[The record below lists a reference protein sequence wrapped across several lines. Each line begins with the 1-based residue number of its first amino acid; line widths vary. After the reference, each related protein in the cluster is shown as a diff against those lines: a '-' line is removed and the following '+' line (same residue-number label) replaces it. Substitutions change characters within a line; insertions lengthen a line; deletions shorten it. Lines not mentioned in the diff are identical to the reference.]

1 MADTTPLP
9 WNTAWIVGGSSGLG
23 RELAKLLDGRV
34 PAIAVSARSGD
45 ALEEL
50 EAQSKTI
57 KAYPL
62 DITDRE
68 AVGKTLRAIETAH
81 GPVDLVVLSAGIWKI
96 AGPSDFDADDF
107 EQSMQVNYGGVIN
120 VLADILPDMLNRR
133 AGQIAII
140 SSVAGYRGLPK
151 SAAYAPTKAALINLA
166 ESLHPELAEKGITLS
181 IVNPGFVDTPMTET
195 NDFPMPF
202 LMPVDEAAER
212 LLRGLKRKDYEIVFP
227 RRMALAMKA
236 LRLMP
241 NALFFWIVR
250 TFILK
255 SEETD

>member
-9 WNTAWIVGGSSGLG
+9 WKTAWIVGGSSGLG

-34 PAIAVSARSGD
+34 PAVAVSARSGE
-45 ALEEL
+45 ALKEL

-68 AVGKTLRAIETAH
+68 AVSKTLRAIETAH

-107 EQSMQVNYGGVIN
+107 EQSMEVNYGGVIN

-166 ESLHPELAEKGITLS
+166 ESLHPELAEQGITLS

-250 TFILK
+250 TFMLK

>member
-9 WNTAWIVGGSSGLG
+9 WKTAWIVGGSSGLG

-34 PAIAVSARSGD
+34 PAVAVSARSGE
-45 ALEEL
+45 ALKEL

-68 AVGKTLRAIETAH
+68 AVGETLRAIETAH
-81 GPVDLVVLSAGIWKI
+81 GAVDLVVLSAGIWKI
-96 AGPSDFDADDF
+96 VGPSDFDADDF
-107 EQSMQVNYGGVIN
+107 EQSMKVNYGGVIN

-166 ESLHPELAEKGITLS
+166 ESLHPELAEQGITLS

-250 TFILK
+250 TFMLK